1 VRALRGHSLQRPWGR
16 LRVWTAGSG
25 PVVLAVHGLGGSGR
39 YFDGLASGA
48 RDRFTVVAPDL
59 GGFGHSD
66 KPELDYNRPFHLDNL
81 DAVVDEAAPGGR
93 VVVVGHSLG
102 GVLAALWTARR
113 PERVAALALV
123 ATPFP
128 APDRG
133 MPPSSRRTHDADR
146 RRRRQLAYRAV
157 QAAWPAITLPV
168 HSRTFPRAVIADYLR
183 HTVPSY
189 WGTASAVL
197 WDPATEAELAGLAAW
212 PGAPALILTAPDDR
226 SVAAAHGDRWAAL
239 LPRAERRSVA
249 GGHQLLLRTRFAAL
263 LPWLEGLAPW

>member
-1 VRALRGHSLQRPWGR
+1 VTALRGHSLQRPWGR

-25 PVVLAVHGLGGSGR
+25 PVVVAIHGLGGSGR
-39 YFDGLASGA
+39 YFDGLASAA

-66 KPELDYNRPFHLDNL
+66 KPPLDYGRPFHLENL
-81 DAVVDEAAPGGR
+81 DAAVEEAAPGGR
-93 VVVVGHSLG
+93 VVLVGHSLG

-128 APDRG
+128 ARDRS

-146 RRRRQLAYRAV
+146 RPRRRLTYRAV
-157 QAAWPAITLPV
+157 QAAWPVITLPV
-168 HSRTFPRAVIADYLR
+168 RSRTFPRAVIADYLR
-183 HTVPSY
+183 HTLPSY
-189 WGTASAVL
+189 WGTARAVL
-197 WDPATEAELAGLAAW
+197 WDPSTEAELAGLAAW

-226 SVAAAHGDRWAAL
+226 SVATGDGDRWAAL
-239 LPRAERRSVA
+239 LPRAERRSAA

-263 LPWLEGLAPW
+263 LPWLDRVAL